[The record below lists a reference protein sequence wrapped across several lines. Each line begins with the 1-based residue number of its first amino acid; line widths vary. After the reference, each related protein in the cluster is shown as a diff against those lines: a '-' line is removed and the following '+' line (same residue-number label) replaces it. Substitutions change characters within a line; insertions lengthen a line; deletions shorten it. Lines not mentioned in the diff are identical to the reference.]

1 MKLTQKL
8 LLVALVFMFSAGY
21 VNLVKAEEIS
31 NPETTQETTLE
42 IAPETIIETPSTSV
56 IVQESI
62 NLIIRDG
69 STEVFSG
76 QVDLPDVSAPDVTI
90 SPTDG
95 SASVGVPARSVLA
108 ILDSV
113 QQTSSAFKITDLSYF
128 SAYDS
133 FLINC
138 IAVPASSST
147 PDCYNWT
154 NAINTSY
161 PQIGVDDQILT
172 NGDTLYLFF
181 GPSHQTVVSKSS
193 VVKDEA
199 FTVKAEQY
207 DLASGNYI
215 PLTGVS
221 LGIGTLNPDYSFTE
235 IQTALVDINGQ
246 ATFSL
251 SQIGSFQVGIKE
263 DYYFPTVSITVTDTP
278 PASGGGGSGGSGDGS
293 GGITHLNFNIDQALA
308 FISASQNTDGSF
320 ASQLAT
326 DWTALAFSAADSGSA
341 KSKLRSYLLNAKP
354 KMQTITDY
362 ERYAM
367 ALQAMG
373 INPATGTSVN
383 YIAPILQAFDGTQIG
398 STYDNDDI
406 FGLLVLA
413 HNGYT
418 SSDEIIKKVIAH
430 VLASQNSNGSWN
442 SSVDMTSAAIQA
454 LSEFSNVSGVNSAI
468 TKAISYLKSTQ
479 KADAGWDNI
488 DSTSWAQTAINRLIE
503 KSVLGSASES
513 DWAVASGLYP
523 TDALAKSQDIDGGV
537 QSSNRVWS
545 TSYAVVAASGKSW
558 NTILGNFPKP
568 TSTTTDIPPTTPPVV
583 PPILPIPTTQEPLDP
598 ILFEL
603 EMPKDELQKP
613 VAAKI
618 ASNEKVANVTPAVL
632 GDSTFVPSE
641 TKVGDEEQQ
650 GQNSQQQPEAK
661 NIFLRLWEMI
671 ISFFKSL
678 F

>member
-278 PASGGGGSGGSGDGS
+278 PASGGGGSGGGDGS
-293 GGITHLNFNIDQALA
+293 GGITHLNLNIDQALA
-308 FISASQNTDGSF
+308 FISAHQNADGSF
-320 ASQLAT
+320 ASQLVT

-468 TKAISYLKSTQ
+468 TKAVGYLKSTQ

-513 DWAVASGLYP
+513 DWAAASGLYP
-523 TDALAKSQDIDGGV
+523 TDALAKAQDIDGGV

-583 PPILPIPTTQEPLDP
+583 PPIVPIPTTQEPLDP
-598 ILFEL
+598 IQFEL
-603 EMPKDELQKP
+603 EIPKDEFQKP
-613 VAAKI
+613 VATEAV
-618 ASNEKVANVTPAVL
+618 SNVKVANVTPSVL
-632 GDSTFVPSE
+632 GDSSVVSSE
-641 TKVGDEEQQ
+641 TKVGGEEQQ

-671 ISFFKSL
+671 TSFFKSL